1 MTTPPV
7 LPTERPSGKPSRW
20 ATLACVAFGIALL
33 SSLVTGLVLSDRAAV
48 VAIAAPTLLL
58 AMAFARIDLF
68 QEIKGAGIEL
78 KLRQAEEVTR
88 EAKATISELRL
99 AANTMT
105 RISLE
110 LLGREGV
117 GGKIPDAEKIT
128 IKNDLV
134 GTLRAIGVSDRE
146 IEMTTRGFN
155 ALLLLRHAGKI
166 VQAAFETQLE
176 VTEAAK
182 SNEVRSKLD
191 EALKPLTDYDSLTV
205 SSPERYRAAI
215 EKIGVMGP
223 RVEERLADY
232 EFFIANGR
240 IRRPTHWD

>member
-1 MTTPPV
+1 MTTPSEPSKD
-7 LPTERPSGKPSRW
+7 RPKGEPWPW
-20 ATLACVAFGIALL
+20 ATVACIVFGIALL
-33 SSLVTGLVLSDRAAV
+33 SSLATGFVLSDRTAV

-68 QEIKGAGIEL
+68 QEIKGAGVEL

-99 AANTMT
+99 AASTMA

-117 GGKIPDAEKIT
+117 LGKIPDAEKVT

-134 GTLRAIGVSDRE
+134 GTLRTIGVSDRE
-146 IEMTTRGFN
+146 IETSTRGFN
-155 ALLLLRHAGKI
+155 ALLLLRHAGK
-166 VQAAFETQLE
+166 VVEEAFATQLE
-176 VTEAAK
+176 ATKSMEARAQL
-182 SNEVRSKLD
+182 VQ
-191 EALKPLTDYDSLTV
+191 ALNPLMDPESLTV
-205 SSPERYRAAI
+205 APPERYRAAI
-215 EKIGVMGP
+215 EKFGVMGP

-232 EFFIANGR
+232 EFFITNSR
-240 IRRPTHWD
+240 IRRPAHWD